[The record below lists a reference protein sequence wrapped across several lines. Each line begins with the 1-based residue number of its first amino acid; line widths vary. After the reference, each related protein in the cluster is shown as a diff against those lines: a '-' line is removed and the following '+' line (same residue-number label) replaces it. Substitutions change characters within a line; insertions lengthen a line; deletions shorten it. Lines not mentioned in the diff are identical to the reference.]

1 MFKPM
6 NKKIKNYIDVLFQD
20 IPKSKKALELK
31 EEMLSN
37 MNERFNDYTMEG
49 KSENQAYSLVISN
62 LGDIDE
68 MLKEVMPTEE
78 FSKKADFYRTRNA
91 KWKAIA
97 IMLYILSPAV
107 LIGSDVLFSSGEMG
121 LLVMFL
127 LIAIATGIMV
137 FISSSTPSEFK
148 LNDDKDDSNEYS
160 MIKNVEDRNALKL
173 FMSIYWSVITVT
185 YFLVSFSTMNWH
197 ITWLI
202 WVVGGIIESII
213 KSSYALIKNKKED

>member
-1 MFKPM
+1 M
-6 NKKIKNYIDVLFQD
+6 NKKIKNYVEVLFSD

-37 MNERFNDYTMEG
+37 MNERFNDYTLDG

-78 FSKKADFYRTRNA
+78 FSKRSDFYRTRNA
-91 KWKAIA
+91 KWKAFA

-107 LIGSDVLFSSGEMG
+107 LMGSDIIFNSGEMG

-137 FISSSTPSEFK
+137 FISSSTPPEFK
-148 LNDDKDDSNEYS
+148 TNDKDDDSFDYS
-160 MIKNVEDRNALKL
+160 VLKNPQDRQSLKL
-173 FMSIYWSVITVT
+173 FISIFWSATTVI
-185 YFLVSFSTMNWH
+185 YFLVSFLTMDWH

-202 WVVGGIIESII
+202 FVVAGIIESII
-213 KSSYALIKNKKED
+213 KTSYALMKNKED

>member
-1 MFKPM
+1 M
-6 NKKIKNYIDVLFQD
+6 NKKIKNYIEVLFSD

-37 MNERFNDYTMEG
+37 MNERFTDYINNG

-91 KWKAIA
+91 KWRAVS
-97 IMLYILSPAV
+97 IMIYILSPAV
-107 LIGSDVLFSSGEMG
+107 LMGSDILFNSGELG

-127 LIAIATGIMV
+127 LIAIATGIQV
-137 FISSSTPSEFK
+137 FISYSTPPEFNSK
-148 LNDDKDDSNEYS
+148 NNDDDDFNYS
-160 MIKNVEDRNALKL
+160 VLKNPEDKSLLK
-173 FMSIYWSVITVT
+173 MYSSILWSIATLV
-185 YFLVSFSTMNWH
+185 YFIISFTTMHWH
-197 ITWLI
+197 ITWLVF
-202 WVVGGIIESII
+202 VVAGILDSIL
-213 KSSYALIKNKKED
+213 KTTYALLKSKEE